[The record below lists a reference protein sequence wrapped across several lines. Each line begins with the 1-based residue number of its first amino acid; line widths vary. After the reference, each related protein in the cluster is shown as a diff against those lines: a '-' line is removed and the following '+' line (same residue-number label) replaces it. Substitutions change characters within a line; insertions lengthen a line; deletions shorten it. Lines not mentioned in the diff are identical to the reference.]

1 MTTLAANKWAI
12 TSQASTF
19 MSAFMLCALL
29 FWSQHSVN
37 AATTTTTVE
46 ANIVSTINI
55 VAQNGISFGDIAP
68 SATPGTVSVD
78 ANGSRSTTGG
88 TTITSSTAGLPA
100 QFEVSGDPNS
110 TYGITL
116 PTSVTITSAAGDT
129 MTVINFNSTTAAN
142 NGQLDAGGKQN
153 LSVVAT
159 LNVGSFQAF
168 GAYSGVMSATVEYN

>member
-1 MTTLAANKWAI
+1 MTTCTVNKLAG
-12 TSQASTF
+12 TSQTSTLV
-19 MSAFMLCALL
+19 SAFMLSALL
-29 FWSQHSVN
+29 FWSQDVVN

-55 VAQNGISFGDIAP
+55 IAQNGIAFGDIGP

-78 ANGSRSTTGG
+78 ANGSRTTTGG
-88 TTITSSTAGLPA
+88 VTITTSTAGLPA

-110 TYGITL
+110 TYGISL
-116 PTSVTITSAAGDT
+116 PTSVVITSTAGDN
-129 MTVINFNSTTAAN
+129 MTVSNFNTAA

-153 LSVVAT
+153 LNVVAT

>member
-1 MTTLAANKWAI
+1 MTTHEAKKLTLTPH
-12 TSQASTF
+12 TSTLV
-19 MSAFMLCALL
+19 SALMLCALFFL
-29 FWSQHSVN
+29 SLHTVN

-55 VAQNGISFGDIAP
+55 IAQNGIAFGDIGP
-68 SATPGTVSVD
+68 SATPGTISVD
-78 ANGSRSTTGG
+78 ANGSRTTTGG
-88 TTITSSTAGLPA
+88 TTITTSTAGLPA

-116 PTSVTITSAAGDT
+116 PASVTITSAAGDT
-129 MTVINFNSTTAAN
+129 MTVSNFNSTVAA

-168 GAYSGVMSATVEYN
+168 GAYSGAMSATVEYN

>member
-1 MTTLAANKWAI
+1 MTTATANKLAVTPQ
-12 TSQASTF
+12 TSTLVPAV
-19 MSAFMLCALL
+19 MLSALF
-29 FWSQHSVN
+29 FWSQDTVN
-37 AATTTTTVE
+37 AATTTTTVD
-46 ANIVSTINI
+46 ANVVSTINI
-55 VAQNGISFGDIAP
+55 VAQNGIAFGDIGS

-78 ANGSRSTTGG
+78 ANGSRTTTGG

-116 PTSVTITSAAGDT
+116 PASVTITSAAGDT
-129 MTVINFNSTTAAN
+129 MTVNNFNSTIAA
-142 NGQLDAGGKQN
+142 NGQLDSGGKQN

-168 GAYSGVMSATVEYN
+168 GAYSGAMSATVEYN

>member
-1 MTTLAANKWAI
+1 MTTRAANKL
-12 TSQASTF
+12 TLTPQASTLV
-19 MSAFMLCALL
+19 SAFMLSALF
-29 FWSQHSVN
+29 FWSQHTVN
-37 AATTTTTVE
+37 AATTTTTVD

-55 VAQNGISFGDIAP
+55 VAQNGIAFGDIGP
-68 SATPGTVSVD
+68 STTPGTVSVD
-78 ANGSRSTTGG
+78 ANGSRTTTGG

-116 PTSVTITSAAGDT
+116 PASVTITSAAGDT
-129 MTVINFNSTTAAN
+129 MTVNNFNSTVAA

-168 GAYSGVMSATVEYN
+168 GAYSGAMSATVEYN